1 MILTDLR
8 SIAELDCFKD
18 AGVGKTFRL
27 RLLDG
32 DLTWTLHS
40 GHIESRCTVLP
51 SIMVAI
57 DE

>member
-1 MILTDLR
+1 MTYLR

-18 AGVGKTFRL
+18 SGVGKTFRL

-40 GHIESRCTVLP
+40 GHIESKFTVLP
-51 SIMVAI
+51 SMMVAI